1 MAITR
6 TQFPGYW
13 NFAYGNN
20 IVTLSGIT
28 GASQKY
34 VLQVRAEDG
43 TTVLATLRQS
53 PNANNVAQFDIQN
66 ILQSYVGVPKTTID
80 NLGIGT
86 QIIETADTEI
96 FQYKLKIGSESN
108 GVITFED
115 AITGPLQVVAGKKE
129 YYQTDIRDSILLN
142 PAYRLESTIESEGGA
157 GSECYT
163 VSDAGNPVSGVRRSY
178 DIQDNP
184 YAWPSFNNMWDT
196 VEKVW
201 VEECRDT
208 DRLTKSYWNWVGP
221 YFEMPKVMS
230 IAAFQIIVYNGSSI
244 EQTSFIPNT
253 VGNGGGPKVA
263 PTDSGLEPVGADLVV
278 TMGVGP
284 ANLNNF
290 YYFDDNNTAS
300 QFELPEEWTHY
311 YVTPVGSQ
319 AEDCSSGTFPGK
331 YGEPIINPIL
341 IIRKEDNCSDFDP
354 MRLSWVNQYGFMD
367 YYSFDKKNVKTIKTK
382 RNTYLKEANDYN
394 ATSFSIDKGSRGTT
408 TYSQT
413 SEETFEANTGYMTD
427 EEANSLQYLWTS
439 PDVRVQSNRF
449 GTEEYLPVVVT
460 DSKWS
465 EKTNRVDRLFQYT
478 INFKLAHNIK
488 TQRGN

>member
-1 MAITR
+1 
-6 TQFPGYW
+6 
-13 NFAYGNN
+13 
-20 IVTLSGIT
+20 
-28 GASQKY
+28 
-34 VLQVRAEDG
+34 
-43 TTVLATLRQS
+43 
-53 PNANNVAQFDIQN
+53 
-66 ILQSYVGVPKTTID
+66 
-80 NLGIGT
+80 
-86 QIIETADTEI
+86 
-96 FQYKLKIGSESN
+96 
-108 GVITFED
+108 
-115 AITGPLQVVAGKKE
+115 
-129 YYQTDIRDSILLN
+129 
-142 PAYRLESTIESEGGA
+142 
-157 GSECYT
+157 
-163 VSDAGNPVSGVRRSY
+163 
-178 DIQDNP
+178 
-184 YAWPSFNNMWDT
+184 
-196 VEKVW
+196 
-201 VEECRDT
+201 
-208 DRLTKSYWNWVGP
+208 
-221 YFEMPKVMS
+221 
-230 IAAFQIIVYNGSSI
+230 
-244 EQTSFIPNT
+244 
-253 VGNGGGPKVA
+253 
-263 PTDSGLEPVGADLVV
+263 
-278 TMGVGP
+278 MGVGP

-290 YYFDDNNTAS
+290 YYFNEANTAS
-300 QFELPEEWTHY
+300 QFQLPAEWTHY

-319 AEDCSSGTFPGK
+319 AEDCSSGTFPGR

-341 IIRKEDNCSDFDP
+341 IIKKEDNCSDFDP

>member
-413 SEETFEANTGYMTD
+413 SEVTFEANTGYMTD

>member
-6 TQFPGYW
+6 TQFPGNW

-86 QIIETADTEI
+86 QIIETADTEV
-96 FQYKLKIGSESN
+96 FEYKLKIGSESN
-108 GVITFED
+108 GVITFENS
-115 AITGPLQVVAGKKE
+115 ITGPLQVIAGKKE

-142 PAYRLESTIESEGGA
+142 PAYRLESTIEPEGGTPY
-157 GSECYT
+157 CYT
-163 VSDAGNPVSGVRRSY
+163 VSDAGNPMSGVRRSY

-184 YAWPSFNNMWDT
+184 YAWPSTYNSWDT

-201 VEECRDT
+201 VEECRPG
-208 DRLTKSYWNWVGP
+208 DRLTKSFWNWVGP
-221 YFEMPKVMS
+221 YAEMEEVMS
-230 IAAFQIIVYNGSSI
+230 IGAFQILVYNGNSI
-244 EQTSFIPNT
+244 EQEDIIPNT
-253 VGNGGGPKVA
+253 VGNGGGPKLGISDPNKE
-263 PTDSGLEPVGADLVV
+263 PTGADLVV

-290 YYFDDNNTAS
+290 YYFNEENTAT

-311 YVTPVGSQ
+311 YIAPVGAQQ
-319 AEDCSSGTFPGK
+319 AFCSSGVAWGQW
-331 YGEPIINPIL
+331 GEPIINPIL

-413 SEETFEANTGYMTD
+413 SEVTFEANTGYMTD

-439 PDVRVQSNRF
+439 ADVRVQSNRF

-478 INFKLAHNIK
+478 INFKLAHNTK

>member
-86 QIIETADTEI
+86 QIIETADTEV
-96 FQYKLKIGSESN
+96 FEYKLKIGSESN
-108 GVITFED
+108 GVITFETST
-115 AITGPLQVVAGKKE
+115 TGPLQVIAGKKE

-142 PAYRLESTIESEGGA
+142 PAYRLESTIEPEGGTPY
-157 GSECYT
+157 CYS

-184 YAWPSFNNMWDT
+184 YAWPNSDNSWDT

-201 VEECRDT
+201 VEECRAG
-208 DRLTKSYWNWVGP
+208 DRLTKSFWNWVGP
-221 YFEMPKVMS
+221 YAEMEEVMS
-230 IAAFQIIVYNGSSI
+230 IGAFQIVVYNGNSI
-244 EQTSFIPNT
+244 EQEDIIPNT
-253 VGNGGGPKVA
+253 VGNGGGPKLGISDPNKE
-263 PTDSGLEPVGADLVV
+263 PTGADLVV

-290 YYFDDNNTAS
+290 YYFNESNTAT

-311 YVTPVGSQ
+311 YIAPVGAQQ
-319 AEDCSSGTFPGK
+319 AFCASGVDWGK
-331 YGEPIINPIL
+331 WGEPLINPIL

-394 ATSFSIDKGSRGTT
+394 ATSFSIDKGSRGAT

-413 SEETFEANTGYMTD
+413 SEVTFEANTGYMTD

-439 PDVRVQSNRF
+439 ADVRVQSNRF

-460 DSKWS
+460 DRKWS

-478 INFKLAHNIK
+478 INFKLAHNTK

>member
-341 IIRKEDNCSDFDP
+341 VIRKEDNCSDFDP

-413 SEETFEANTGYMTD
+413 SEVTFEANTGYMTD